1 MPLTLKIVSK
11 QRHILGSDSLRVFSV
26 HGGSIGRAPDND
38 WVLPDPDRYISGHHA
53 AIDYRDGAYYLRD
66 DSTNGVFVN
75 QSEQPV
81 GRGAPIR
88 LYDGDELR
96 MGDYLF
102 NVTVVN
108 ISHDGADDSGDA
120 QDAGS
125 PRSAPAGAAGPR
137 QTAPAATLK
146 LLGDA
151 ADQLE
156 DAARAGNGGSGAED
170 RFAFATTVHMSEEF
184 IAQQVDLE
192 GALSAAAPDRRVD
205 DLRLAES
212 ARIKVDS
219 ELRLDEPTVV
229 EHEAN
234 KLGDSAVF
242 ASPGRRDLK
251 EALRL
256 LMECIGLDSTELSR
270 EQDEEE
276 VFALTAQMIRT
287 TVDGLQAVFRSRAHI
302 KAQFRLSPTTIQPT
316 GNNPLKFL
324 DNSQEV
330 LEQLFYEIADG
341 YLGPVET
348 LADAFDDVQAHEAAV
363 IKAMQAAFR
372 ALLERL
378 EPDQLEERFE
388 RTAKP
393 GGLLSS
399 SPRAKYWDMYREAY
413 RGLAGF
419 SDEKVATL
427 VGGQFADAY
436 DREMHELAAH
446 RAAEKHKAARKK
458 EPPDQ
463 APGDN

>member
-53 AIDYRDGAYYLRD
+53 AIDYRDGAYYLQD
-66 DSTNGVFVN
+66 NSTNGVFVN
-75 QSEQPV
+75 HSEQPV
-81 GRGAPIR
+81 GRGTPIR

-102 NVTVVN
+102 SVTVVN
-108 ISHDGADDSGDA
+108 ISRDGADDSGDA
-120 QDAGS
+120 QGTGTPSNARAD
-125 PRSAPAGAAGPR
+125 AAGW
-137 QTAPAATLK
+137 QETAPEASLK

-156 DAARAGNGGSGAED
+156 DAARNGHSEPGAED
-170 RFAFATTVHMSEEF
+170 NFAFATTVHMSEEF
-184 IAQQVDLE
+184 IAQQTDLE
-192 GALSAAAPDRRVD
+192 GALSAAATDRRVD

-219 ELRLDEPTVV
+219 ELRLDESTVV
-229 EHEAN
+229 DPEAN
-234 KLGDSAVF
+234 RRGNSPVF
-242 ASPGRRDLK
+242 ASPGQHDLT

-256 LMECIGLDSTELSR
+256 LMECIGLDSTQLSR
-270 EQDEEE
+270 DQDEEE
-276 VFALTAQMIRT
+276 VFAVLAQMIRT
-287 TVDGLQAVFRSRAHI
+287 TVDGLQAVLRNRAHI
-302 KAQFRLSPTTIQPT
+302 KAQFRLSPTTFQPA

-324 DNSQEV
+324 DTSQEV
-330 LEQLFYEIADG
+330 LEQLFYEHAEG

-348 LADAFDDVQAHEAAV
+348 LQDALDDVQAHETAV

-372 ALLERL
+372 ALLDRL

-388 RTAKP
+388 RTTKP
-393 GGLLSS
+393 GGMLSS
-399 SPRAKYWDMYREAY
+399 PPKAKYWDLYREAY

-436 DREMHELAAH
+436 DREMHELATR
-446 RAAEKHKAARKK
+446 RAAEKQKAARKK
-458 EPPDQ
+458 APPDETS
-463 APGDN
+463 GD